1 MRKMNLF
8 AYLSYLFI
16 VVGFLGCNPTYK
28 QGTLITDGQL
38 LSLKKGVTT
47 KQYVIDAYG
56 GPQDIKMDGN
66 RTILTYKYQEIKS
79 FGENIGR
86 DVTFIFDG
94 DILKDVMVSKGSS
107 LPNPLTGK

>member
-1 MRKMNLF
+1 MWKMTLF
-8 AYLSYLFI
+8 VYLGLLFI
-16 VVGFLGCNPTYK
+16 VVGVLGCNPTYK
-28 QGTLITDGQL
+28 QGTLITDDQL
-38 LSLKKGVTT
+38 LSLKKGVST
-47 KQYVIDAYG
+47 KQQIIDAYG

-79 FGENIGR
+79 FGGNVGR

-94 DILKDVMVSKGSS
+94 DILKDIMVSKGTS